1 MIKIDGKMCNGCCA
15 CIGICPVDGVRLVGG
30 KAVANEQC
38 IDCGTCVASC
48 PAGAISL
55 AEN

>member
-30 KAVANEQC
+30 KAVPNEQC
-38 IDCGTCVASC
+38 VECGTCITSC
-48 PAGAISL
+48 PTKAISQG
-55 AEN
+55 EH